1 MNFNKKTVCL
11 KLYVKNVYLKQ
22 INIFIEMVK
31 TDSRQIKA
39 YFFKFRGDE
48 NLKQQ
53 WLIKRK
59 RRDIQSIQHDRMC
72 HAYRFV

>member
-1 MNFNKKTVCL
+1 MKNLYMNFNKKTVCL

-31 TDSRQIKA
+31 TDSRQVKA

-48 NLKQQ
+48 NLK
-53 WLIKRK
+53 
-59 RRDIQSIQHDRMC
+59 
-72 HAYRFV
+72 